1 MLNTSFTQSF
11 QITDHQTAIFLGSG
25 SLPVYAT
32 PSLVAL
38 MENTSMKMLT
48 DLPEGKTSVGIAIDV
63 QHLKASPVGA
73 VIECTATITAIEG
86 RKYTFNLKATDSNGV
101 TIGEGTHQRVV
112 VDIERFM
119 SKCH

>member
-1 MLNTSFTQSF
+1 MLNTSFTQSSPV
-11 QITDHQTAIFLGSG
+11 TENQTAIFLGSG
-25 SLPVYAT
+25 TLPVFAT

-86 RKYTFNLKATDSNGV
+86 RKYTFKLKATDSSGD

-119 SKCH
+119 SKCR

>member
-1 MLNTSFTQSF
+1 MTNSSFTQTL
-11 QITDHQTAIFLGSG
+11 QIEEKHTALFLSSG
-25 SLPVYAT
+25 ILLVLAT
-32 PSLVAL
+32 PAL
-38 MENTSMKMLT
+38 IAFMENTSMKMLT

-86 RKYTFNLKATDSNGV
+86 RKYTFKLKATDSNRN
-101 TIGEGTHQRVV
+101 TIGEGSHQRVV

-119 SKCH
+119 SKCQ